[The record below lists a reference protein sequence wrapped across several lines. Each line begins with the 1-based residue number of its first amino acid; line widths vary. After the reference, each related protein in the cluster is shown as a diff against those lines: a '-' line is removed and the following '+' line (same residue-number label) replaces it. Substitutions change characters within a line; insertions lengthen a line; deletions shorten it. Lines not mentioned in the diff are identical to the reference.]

1 MVIYLLAGNYDERY
15 NCIEE
20 GTKMRAFDFK
30 KQSIFLYWIVTF
42 LYWEILAHAGMYDQF
57 QGSFLYALG
66 ISGALALAVAL
77 LVSLLPPKWMFP
89 ANLVLTLGGTFVYGS
104 QMVYCFIFG
113 TPYSVSQMGLGA
125 GAVSQFYREMFTTMA
140 ENWTW
145 IAGLLLPLAVL
156 IFLGAAHAFRQPDRK
171 ARLVFLLLAAAAAS
185 AVWLGICRGGT
196 NMFSDY
202 YFFVSSKS
210 TTAQTMER
218 FGVPMTFL
226 LELARPESDENSM
239 SVPLEMPSAEDGG
252 ESETEEGPVEYNVL
266 PLDFEALNAGTDNE
280 KLIALNNYFSQVPG
294 TSKNE
299 YTGMFR
305 DYNLIFICAESFSP
319 AAVDP
324 VYTPTLYRLTH
335 EGFVFE
341 NYYNTFPNTTTD
353 GEYTLTQGL
362 YPDSTKDKYSS
373 SMKASAQN
381 DLPFALGNF
390 FAREFGVKSWGYHN
404 NVGNYYNRDLSHPNM
419 GYEMKF
425 NRDGMTFSGY
435 WPTSDLE
442 MMQQSVDDYINEPQF
457 HAYYMTFSGH
467 YQYNPNDNGV
477 VRKHYNRLEDS
488 PWDQV
493 TQKGY
498 VACHMELDLA
508 MEYLLNRLE
517 EAGIADKTVIVMASD
532 HTPYGLPKNQY
543 FEMMNMEESFFNW
556 YKSNLV
562 FWVGGMEEPVV
573 VKEYCS
579 TADVLPTI
587 LNLWGFPYDSRM
599 YPGTDVFSDGVHAAV
614 LIDHSFLTDK
624 VWFNTNTGEIHYLV
638 PQEEVPENYIESMN
652 QLIASRFEFS
662 AEILRNNYYQH
673 VFSGGNS

>member
-1 MVIYLLAGNYDERY
+1 MHSMDW
-15 NCIEE
+15 
-20 GTKMRAFDFK
+20 K
-30 KQSIFLYWIVTF
+30 KQSLVVYWLFSF
-42 LYWEILAHAGMYDQF
+42 LYWEVLAHAGMYDRF
-57 QGSFLYALG
+57 QGSFRYALG
-66 ISGALALAVAL
+66 ISGGLSLLIAL
-77 LVSLLPPKWMFP
+77 LVGLLPRKLVFP
-89 ANLVLTLGGTFVYGS
+89 VNLILTVAGTFLYGS

-125 GAVSQFYREMFTTMA
+125 GAVSQFYREMLSTMQ

-156 IFLGAAHAFRQPDRK
+156 IFVTAKRWVQRPGAVSRI
-171 ARLVFLLLAAAAAS
+171 VVLLLAIAAIP
-185 AVWLGICRGGT
+185 AVWLDIGRGGT

-202 YFFVSSKS
+202 YFFTSRKS

-218 FGVPMTFL
+218 FGVPMTFV
-226 LELARPESDENSM
+226 LEMTRPENTGSTM
-239 SVPLEMPSAEDGG
+239 GV
-252 ESETEEGPVEYNVL
+252 PVEMIPEDTVSEETDEPVRYNVL
-266 PLDFEALNAGTDNE
+266 PVDFDALNASTDNE
-280 KLIALNNYFSQVPG
+280 KLIALNNYFSQLPG
-294 TSKNE
+294 TRQNA
-299 YTGMFR
+299 YTGMLK
-305 DYNLIFICAESFSP
+305 DYNLIFLCAESFSP

-324 VYTPTLYRLTH
+324 VYTPTLYKLTH

-341 NYYNTFPNTTTD
+341 NYYSTFPNTTTD

-373 SMKASAQN
+373 SMMASSKN

-404 NVGNYYNRDLSHPNM
+404 NVGSYYHRDLSHPNM

-442 MMQQSVDDYINEPQF
+442 MMEQSVDDYIHEPQF

-467 YQYNPNDNGV
+467 YQYNPKDNGV
-477 VRKHYNRLEDS
+477 VRKHYNTMDGG
-488 PWDQV
+488 PWEKLN
-493 TQKGY
+493 QKGY
-498 VACHMELDLA
+498 VACHIELDKAL
-508 MEYLLNRLE
+508 EYLLNRLE
-517 EAGIADKTVIVMASD
+517 EAGIADRTAIVLAAD
-532 HTPYGLPKNQY
+532 HTPYGLPKDQY
-543 FEMMNMEESFFNW
+543 FEMIGREEDFFDW
-556 YKSNLV
+556 YKSNLI

-587 LNLWGFPYDSRM
+587 LNLWGFPYDSRL

-614 LIDHSFLTDK
+614 LIDHSFLTEK
-624 VWFNTNTGEIHYLV
+624 VWFNSNTGEVRYLV
-638 PQEEVPENYIESMN
+638 PPEEVPENYVESMN

-673 VFSGGNS
+673 FFQQQ

>member
-1 MVIYLLAGNYDERY
+1 
-15 NCIEE
+15 
-20 GTKMRAFDFK
+20 MRSMDLK
-30 KQSIFLYWIVTF
+30 KQSVFVFWLFSF
-42 LYWEILAHAGMYDQF
+42 LYWEVLAHAGMYDQF
-57 QGSFLYALG
+57 QSSFRYALG
-66 ISGALALAVAL
+66 ISCAISLIIAL
-77 LVSLLPPKWMFP
+77 LVGLLPRKLMFP
-89 ANLVLTLGGTFVYGS
+89 VNLILTVAGTFLYGS

-125 GAVSQFYREMFTTMA
+125 GAVSQFYREMLSTMQ

-145 IAGLLLPLAVL
+145 IAGLLLPLVILFFVTAKRWIQRPGAVSR
-156 IFLGAAHAFRQPDRK
+156 I
-171 ARLVFLLLAAAAAS
+171 VVLLLAIAAIP
-185 AVWLGICRGGT
+185 AVWLDIYRGGT

-202 YFFVSSKS
+202 YFFTSSKS

-218 FGVPMTFL
+218 FGVPMTFV
-226 LELARPESDENSM
+226 LELTRPEDTGSSMEVPVEMLSDEAASQQTD
-239 SVPLEMPSAEDGG
+239 E
-252 ESETEEGPVEYNVL
+252 PVRYNVL
-266 PLDFEALNAGTDNE
+266 PVDFDALNATTEDK
-280 KLIALNNYFSQVPG
+280 KLIALNNYFSQLPG
-294 TSKNE
+294 TNQNA
-299 YTGMFR
+299 YTGMLK
-305 DYNLIFICAESFSP
+305 DYNLIFLCAESFSP

-324 VYTPTLYRLTH
+324 VYTPTLYKMIH

-341 NYYNTFPNTTTD
+341 NYYSTFPNTTTD

-373 SMKASAQN
+373 SMMASSKN

-404 NVGNYYNRDLSHPNM
+404 NVGSYYHRDLSHPNM

-442 MMQQSVDDYINEPQF
+442 MMEQSVDDYIHEPQF

-467 YQYNPNDNGV
+467 YQYNPKDNGV
-477 VRKHYNRLEDS
+477 VRKHYSTMEGG
-488 PWDQV
+488 PW
-493 TQKGY
+493 TKLNQKGY
-498 VACHMELDLA
+498 VACHIELDKAL
-508 MEYLLNRLE
+508 EYLLNRLE
-517 EAGIADKTVIVMASD
+517 EAGIADKTAIVMASD
-532 HTPYGLPKNQY
+532 HTPYGLPKDQY
-543 FEMMNMEESFFNW
+543 FEMIGQEEDFFGW
-556 YKSNLV
+556 YKSNLM

-573 VKEYCS
+573 VEEYCS

-587 LNLWGFPYDSRM
+587 LNLWGFPYDSRL

-624 VWFNTNTGEIHYLV
+624 VWFNSNTGEIRYLV
-638 PQEEVPENYIESMN
+638 PQEELPENYVESMN
-652 QLIASRFEFS
+652 QLIASQFEFS

-673 VFSGGNS
+673 FFQQQ

>member
-1 MVIYLLAGNYDERY
+1 MRVSHLKKHSIAIYWL
-15 NCIEE
+15 
-20 GTKMRAFDFK
+20 F
-30 KQSIFLYWIVTF
+30 SF
-42 LYWEILAHAGMYDQF
+42 LYWEVLAHAGMYDQF
-57 QGSFLYALG
+57 QSSFRYALG
-66 ISGALALAVAL
+66 ISGALALLIAL
-77 LVSLLPPKWMFP
+77 LVSLLPEKLVFP
-89 ANLVLTLGGTFVYGS
+89 GNLILTIAGSFVYGS

-125 GAVSQFYREMFTTMA
+125 GAVSQFYREMLTTMG

-145 IAGLLLPLAVL
+145 IAALLLPLAVL
-156 IFLGAAHAFRQPDRK
+156 TVLHVIHAVQCPGWRYRVVLP
-171 ARLVFLLLAAAAAS
+171 ALAFAVLS
-185 AVWLGICRGGT
+185 VVWLGICRGGT
-196 NMFSDY
+196 HMFSDY
-202 YFFVSSKS
+202 YFFTSRKS

-218 FGVPMTFL
+218 FGVPMTFV
-226 LELARPESDENSM
+226 LELTRPEGSENSM
-239 SVPLEMPSAEDGG
+239 YVPVDMS
-252 ESETEEGPVEYNVL
+252 SEENPEETTPDETQIPVAYNVL
-266 PLDFEALNAGTDNE
+266 PVDFDALNAATDNE

-294 TSKNE
+294 TKQNA
-299 YTGMFR
+299 YTGMLQ

-324 VYTPTLYRLTH
+324 VYTPTLYKLTH

-341 NYYNTFPNTTTD
+341 NFYNTFPNTTTD

-373 SMKASAQN
+373 SMMASSKNQ
-381 DLPFALGNF
+381 LPFALGNF
-390 FAREFGVKSWGYHN
+390 FARELGVKSWGYHN
-404 NVGNYYNRDLSHPNM
+404 NVGSYYRRDLSHPNM

-442 MMQQSVDDYINEPQF
+442 MMEQSVDDYIGQSQF

-477 VRKHYNRLEDS
+477 ARKHYNSLENG
-488 PWDQV
+488 PWKQM

-498 VACHMELDLA
+498 IACHIELDLA
-508 MEYLLNRLE
+508 LEYLLNRLE
-517 EAGIADKTVIVMASD
+517 EAGVADKTAIVMASD
-532 HTPYGLPKNQY
+532 HTPYGLAKDLY
-543 FEMMNMEESFFNW
+543 FEMIGAEEDFFGW

-614 LIDHSFLTDK
+614 LVDHSFLTDK
-624 VWFNTNTGEIHYLV
+624 VWFNSNTGEIRYQV
-638 PQEEVPENYIESMN
+638 PEEEVPENYIENMN
-652 QLIASRFEFS
+652 QLIASRFDFS
-662 AEILRNNYYQH
+662 AEILRNNYYQY
-673 VFSGGNS
+673 VFGQD

>member
-1 MVIYLLAGNYDERY
+1 MHL
-15 NCIEE
+15 C
-20 GTKMRAFDFK
+20 DFK
-30 KQSIFLYWIVTF
+30 KHTIVLYWLFSVF
-42 LYWEILAHAGMYDQF
+42 YWEILAHAGMYDQF
-57 QGSFLYALG
+57 QGSFRFALG
-66 ISGALALAVAL
+66 ISGAMSLILAL
-77 LVSLLPPKWMFP
+77 LVGMLPKILVFP
-89 ANLVLTLGGTFVYGS
+89 VNLALTLAGTLLYGS

-125 GAVSQFYREMFTTMA
+125 GAVSQFYREMLGTMA
-140 ENWTW
+140 QNWIW
-145 IAGLLLPLAVL
+145 IAALLLPLMLLIVL
-156 IFLGAAHAFRQPDRK
+156 TALHAFQRPGWVS
-171 ARLVFLLLAAAAAS
+171 RLVILVLAGTVIPL
-185 AVWLGICRGGT
+185 VWMDLCRGGT
-196 NMFSDY
+196 QMFSDY
-202 YFFVSSKS
+202 YFFTSRKS

-218 FGVPMTFL
+218 FGVPMTFV
-226 LELARPESDENSM
+226 LEFTRPEEADSGM
-239 SVPLEMPSAEDGG
+239 YVPVEMPSVEEPTIAE
-252 ESETEEGPVEYNVL
+252 EPEKEVVYNVL
-266 PLDFEALNAGTDNE
+266 PLDFDALNETTDNE

-294 TSKNE
+294 TKQNA
-299 YTGMFR
+299 YTGMLR

-324 VYTPTLYRLTH
+324 VYTPTLYKLTH

-341 NYYNTFPNTTTD
+341 NFYDTFPNTTTD

-362 YPDSTKDKYSS
+362 YPDSSKDKYSS
-373 SMKASAQN
+373 SMMASAEN

-390 FAREFGVKSWGYHN
+390 FEREFGVKSWGYHN
-404 NVGNYYNRDLSHPNM
+404 NVGNYYRRDLSHPNM

-442 MMQQSVDDYINEPQF
+442 MMEQSVDDYIHQPQF

-477 VRKHYNRLEDS
+477 VRKHYNEMEGG
-488 PWDQV
+488 PWNQM

-498 VACHMELDLA
+498 VACHIELDLA
-508 MEYLLNRLE
+508 LEYLLQRLE
-517 EAGIADKTVIVMASD
+517 EAGVADRTAIVMASD
-532 HTPYGLPKNQY
+532 HTPYGLSKDLY
-543 FEMMNMEESFFNW
+543 FDMIGQEEDYFGW

-573 VKEYCS
+573 VEEYCS

-599 YPGTDVFSDGVHAAV
+599 YPGTDVFSDGIHAAV
-614 LIDHSFLTDK
+614 LVDHSFLTDK
-624 VWFNTNTGEIHYLV
+624 VWFNANTGEIRYQV
-638 PQEEVPENYIESMN
+638 PQEEVPDNYIESMN

-662 AEILRNNYYQH
+662 AEILRNNYYGHIFGQLETAQ
-673 VFSGGNS
+673 

>member
-1 MVIYLLAGNYDERY
+1 MHLRDFRKQGIP
-15 NCIEE
+15 
-20 GTKMRAFDFK
+20 AFW
-30 KQSIFLYWIVTF
+30 IFAF
-42 LYWEILAHAGMYDQF
+42 LYWEILAHAGMHDQF
-57 QGSFLYALG
+57 QSSFRYALAISGSFALLIG
-66 ISGALALAVAL
+66 V
-77 LVSLLPPKWMFP
+77 LVSLLPEKLIFP
-89 ANLVLTLGGTFVYGS
+89 VNLLLAVAGTFLYGS

-113 TPYSVSQMGLGA
+113 TPYSVAQMGLGA
-125 GAVSQFYREMFTTMA
+125 GAVTQFYREMLTTMS

-145 IAGLLLPLAVL
+145 ILGLLLPLAVL
-156 IFLGAAHAFRQPDRK
+156 LILTIKHCFRRPEKK
-171 ARLVFLLLAAAAAS
+171 ARLAALVLASVMAA
-185 AVWLGICRGGT
+185 AVWLDINRGGT
-196 NMFSDY
+196 AMFSDY
-202 YFFVSSKS
+202 YFFTSRKS

-226 LELARPESDENSM
+226 LELTRPEATITMDAP
-239 SVPLEMPSAEDGG
+239 VI
-252 ESETEEGPVEYNVL
+252 PVEEVPEAEEEEVIYNVL
-266 PLDFEALNAGTDNE
+266 PLDFDALSAGTDNE

-294 TSKNE
+294 TRQNE
-299 YTGMFR
+299 YTGMLK
-305 DYNLIFICAESFSP
+305 DHNLIFICAESFSP

-324 VYTPTLYRLTH
+324 VYTPTLYKLTH
-335 EGFVFE
+335 EGFIFE

-373 SMKASAQN
+373 SMMASANN

-390 FAREFGVKSWGYHN
+390 FQREYGVKSWGYHN
-404 NVGNYYNRDLSHPNM
+404 NVGSYYKRELSHPNM

-425 NRDGMTFSGY
+425 NKDGMTFTGY

-442 MMQQSVDDYINEPQF
+442 MMEQSVDDYINQPQF

-477 VRKHYNRLEDS
+477 VRKHYNSLAES
-488 PWDQV
+488 PWRQMG
-493 TQKGY
+493 QKGY
-498 VACHMELDLA
+498 IACHMELDLA
-508 MEYLLNRLE
+508 LEYLLNRLE
-517 EAGIADKTVIVMASD
+517 EAGIADKTAIVMASD
-532 HTPYGLPKNQY
+532 HTPYGLSKENY
-543 FEMMNMEESFFNW
+543 FDMIGQEEDFFGW
-556 YKSNLV
+556 YKSNLI

-573 VKEYCS
+573 VEEYCS

-587 LNLWGFPYDSRM
+587 LNLWGFPYDSRL

-624 VWFNTNTGEIHYLV
+624 VWFNSNTGEIRYQV
-638 PQEEVPENYIESMN
+638 PQEEVPENYVENMN

-673 VFSGGNS
+673 IFGQQ

>member
-1 MVIYLLAGNYDERY
+1 MDE
-15 NCIEE
+15 IVKV
-20 GTKMRAFDFK
+20 GMKMRSMDLK
-30 KQSIFLYWIVTF
+30 KQSVFVFWLFSF
-42 LYWEILAHAGMYDQF
+42 LYWEVLAHAGMYDQF
-57 QGSFLYALG
+57 QSSFRYALG
-66 ISGALALAVAL
+66 ISCAISLIIAL
-77 LVSLLPPKWMFP
+77 LVGLLPRKLMFP
-89 ANLVLTLGGTFVYGS
+89 VNLILTMAGIFLYGS

-125 GAVSQFYREMFTTMA
+125 GAVSQFYREMLSTMQ

-145 IAGLLLPLAVL
+145 IAGLLLPLVILFFVTAKRWIHRPGAVSR
-156 IFLGAAHAFRQPDRK
+156 I
-171 ARLVFLLLAAAAAS
+171 VVLLLAIGAIP
-185 AVWLGICRGGT
+185 AVWLDIYRGGT

-202 YFFVSSKS
+202 YFFTSSKS
-210 TTAQTMER
+210 TTALTMER
-218 FGVPMTFL
+218 FGVPMTFV
-226 LELARPESDENSM
+226 LELTRPEDTGSSMEVPVEMLSDEAASQQTD
-239 SVPLEMPSAEDGG
+239 E
-252 ESETEEGPVEYNVL
+252 PVRYNVL
-266 PLDFEALNAGTDNE
+266 PVDFDALNATTEDK
-280 KLIALNNYFSQVPG
+280 KLIALNNYFSQLPG
-294 TSKNE
+294 TNQNA
-299 YTGMFR
+299 YTGMLK
-305 DYNLIFICAESFSP
+305 DYNLIFLCAESFSP

-324 VYTPTLYRLTH
+324 VYTPTLYKMIH

-341 NYYNTFPNTTTD
+341 NYYSTFPNTTTD

-373 SMKASAQN
+373 SMMASSKN

-404 NVGNYYNRDLSHPNM
+404 NVGSYYHRDLSHPNM

-442 MMQQSVDDYINEPQF
+442 MMEQSVDDYIHEPQF

-467 YQYNPNDNGV
+467 YQNNPKDNGV
-477 VRKHYNRLEDS
+477 VRKHYSTMEGG
-488 PWDQV
+488 PW
-493 TQKGY
+493 TKLNQKGY
-498 VACHMELDLA
+498 VACHIELDKAL
-508 MEYLLNRLE
+508 EYLLNRLE
-517 EAGIADKTVIVMASD
+517 EAGIADKTAIVMASD
-532 HTPYGLPKNQY
+532 HTPYGLPKDQY
-543 FEMMNMEESFFNW
+543 FEMIGQEEDFFGW
-556 YKSNLV
+556 YQSNLM

-573 VKEYCS
+573 VEEYCS

-587 LNLWGFPYDSRM
+587 LNLWGFPYDSRL

-624 VWFNTNTGEIHYLV
+624 VWFNSNTGEIRYLV
-638 PQEEVPENYIESMN
+638 PQEEIPENYVESMN

-673 VFSGGNS
+673 FFQQQ

>member
-1 MVIYLLAGNYDERY
+1 MKKRLLAF
-15 NCIEE
+15 CL
-20 GTKMRAFDFK
+20 T
-30 KQSIFLYWIVTF
+30 LC
-42 LYWEILAHAGMYDQF
+42 
-57 QGSFLYALG
+57 
-66 ISGALALAVAL
+66 L
-77 LVSLLPPKWMFP
+77 LVGLLPAKLVFP
-89 ANLVLTLGGTFVYGS
+89 VNLVLTLAATVLYGS

-125 GAVSQFYREMFTTMA
+125 GAVSQFYREMLGTMA
-140 ENWTW
+140 ENWPW
-145 IAGLLLPLAVL
+145 IAALLLPLLILTVL
-156 IFLGAAHAFRQPDRK
+156 TGVRGIQRPGRISYLVILVLVAAMVPGI
-171 ARLVFLLLAAAAAS
+171 
-185 AVWLGICRGGT
+185 WLDICRGGT
-196 NMFSDY
+196 QMFSDY
-202 YFFVSSKS
+202 YFFTSRKS

-218 FGVPMTFL
+218 FGVPMTFV
-226 LELARPESDENSM
+226 LEFTRPENADSGISAPVA
-239 SVPLEMPSAEDGG
+239 VPLEEEPTIPE
-252 ESETEEGPVEYNVL
+252 ETEAPPVYNVL

-280 KLIALNNYFSQVPG
+280 KIIALNNYFSQVPG
-294 TSKNE
+294 TKQNE
-299 YTGMFR
+299 YTGMLR
-305 DYNLIFICAESFSP
+305 DYNLILICAESFSP

-324 VYTPTLYRLTH
+324 QYTPTLYKLTH

-362 YPDSTKDKYSS
+362 YPDRTKDKYSS
-373 SMKASAQN
+373 SMMASADN

-390 FAREFGVKSWGYHN
+390 FERELGVKCWGYHN
-404 NVGNYYNRDLSHPNM
+404 NVGNYYRRDLSHPNM

-442 MMQQSVDDYINEPQF
+442 MMEQSVDDYIQQPQF
-457 HAYYMTFSGH
+457 HTYYMTFSGH
-467 YQYNPNDNGV
+467 YQYNPNNNGV
-477 VRKHYNRLEDS
+477 VRKHYNELSDS
-488 PWDQV
+488 PWNQM

-508 MEYLLNRLE
+508 LEYLLNRLE
-517 EAGIADKTVIVMASD
+517 EAGVADRTAIVMASD
-532 HTPYGLPKNQY
+532 HTPYGLKQELY
-543 FEMMNMEESFFNW
+543 FDMMGQEADFFSW

-579 TADVLPTI
+579 TADILPTI
-587 LNLWGFPYDSRM
+587 LNLWGFSYDSRM

-624 VWFNTNTGEIHYLV
+624 VWFNSNTGEMRYQV
-638 PQEEVPENYIESMN
+638 PQEEVPEGYVESMN

-673 VFSGGNS
+673 IFGQ

>member
-1 MVIYLLAGNYDERY
+1 MHLSDCR
-15 NCIEE
+15 
-20 GTKMRAFDFK
+20 
-30 KQSIFLYWIVTF
+30 KQSVSLFFLFSLI
-42 LYWEILAHAGMYDQF
+42 YWEILAHAGMYEQF
-57 QGSFLYALG
+57 QGSFRYALC
-66 ISGALALAVAL
+66 ISGALALVISLFAGLVPEKL
-77 LVSLLPPKWMFP
+77 LFP
-89 ANLVLTLGGTFVYGS
+89 VNLVLTVAGTFLYGS

-125 GAVSQFYREMFTTMA
+125 GAVGQFYREMFSTMA

-145 IAGLLLPLAVL
+145 IIALLLPLVVL
-156 IFLGAAHAFRQPDRK
+156 ILLTAAHCMHRPGWK
-171 ARLVFLLLAAAAAS
+171 SRLVVLLLAIAAVP
-185 AVWLGICRGGT
+185 AVWMDICRGGT

-202 YFFVSSKS
+202 YFFTSRKS

-218 FGVPMTFL
+218 FGVPMTFV
-226 LELARPESDENSM
+226 LEMTRPEDKGGMNVPV
-239 SVPLEMPSAEDGG
+239 SVPSEEDADEMLPE
-252 ESETEEGPVEYNVL
+252 ETEEPVVYNVL
-266 PLDFEALNAGTDNE
+266 PLDFDALNASTDNE

-294 TSKNE
+294 TNQNE
-299 YTGMFR
+299 YTGMLR
-305 DYNLIFICAESFSP
+305 DYNLIFLCAESFSP

-324 VYTPTLYRLTH
+324 VYTPTLYKLTH

-341 NYYNTFPNTTTD
+341 NFYTTFPNTTTD

-373 SMKASAQN
+373 SMMASSTN

-390 FAREFGVKSWGYHN
+390 FERELGVKCWGYHN
-404 NVGNYYNRDLSHPNM
+404 NVGNYYRRDLSHPNM
-419 GYEMKF
+419 GYEMQF
-425 NRDGMTFSGY
+425 NRDGMEFSGY

-442 MMQQSVDDYINEPQF
+442 MMEQSVDDYIGQPQF

-477 VRKHYNRLEDS
+477 VRKHYNSMADS
-488 PWDQV
+488 PWKQM

-498 VACHMELDLA
+498 IACHKELDLA
-508 MEYLLNRLE
+508 LEYLLNRLE
-517 EAGIADKTVIVMASD
+517 EAGVADRTAIVLATD
-532 HTPYGLPKNQY
+532 HTPYGLAKELY
-543 FEMMNMEESFFNW
+543 FEMLGQEEDFFSW
-556 YKSNLV
+556 YKSNLI

-573 VKEYCS
+573 VEEYCS

-587 LNLWGFPYDSRM
+587 LNLWGLPYDSRL
-599 YPGTDVFSDGVHAAV
+599 YAGTDVFSDGVHAAV

-624 VWFNTNTGEIHYLV
+624 VWFNSNTGEVRYLV
-638 PQEEVPENYIESMN
+638 PEEEVPDNYVESMN

-673 VFSGGNS
+673 IFEQQ